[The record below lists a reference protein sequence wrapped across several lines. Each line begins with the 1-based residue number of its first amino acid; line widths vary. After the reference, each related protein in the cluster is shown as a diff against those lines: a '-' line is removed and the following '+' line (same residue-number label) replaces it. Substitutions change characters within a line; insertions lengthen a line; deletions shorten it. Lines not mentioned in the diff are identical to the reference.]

1 MRKPQIAPYR
11 ICVHTTDYTG
21 NFERELVGY
30 ALGVLDEVQE
40 ENLSWDD
47 PNDYCKHWFYQ
58 DVMKMP
64 ERLYYLKLSE
74 KFKEQTGFDDLLTPR
89 ENPLLQEYLLETHRE
104 VDDWEQ
110 MTFYYIS
117 KYFKD
122 KEWDCNS
129 LYIQLDKPLSKIWEE
144 IIIHRLFKFFNDTR
158 IRNEDRGCLQF
169 FKEWDKRKCISIELI
184 DDKDNIIKTYLP
196 EDYDFG
202 YPLKNYFEL
211 TSKFN

>member
-30 ALGVLDEVQE
+30 ALGVLDGVQE

-58 DVMKMP
+58 DIMRMP

-74 KFKEQTGFDDLLTPR
+74 KFKEQTGFDDLLTSK

-211 TSKFN
+211 TNKFN